1 MKTFPR
7 CKTAGNPEKEFYMRV
22 RNEKEVAALKDAV
35 SRCSKS
41 VWLESS
47 RGERIDMKN
56 ELSQYLGI
64 AKLLQDE
71 NEELELFASAR
82 EDQGILM
89 DFVSQLAS

>member
-1 MKTFPR
+1 
-7 CKTAGNPEKEFYMRV
+7 MRV

-35 SRCSKS
+35 SRCTKS
-41 VWLESS
+41 VWLESCQ
-47 RGERIDMKN
+47 GERIDMKN

-89 DFVSQLAS
+89 DFISQLAS